1 MAWRPAWVNLN
12 QSAGART
19 GLHLPPTW
27 RLYFFLPPLKLT
39 KHSPLSP
46 PPLFPILSPV
56 TACFGY
62 KAAKKQLLSFSK
74 QKLLRGVNVKTASA
88 AAEGGLG
95 SGTLCSTLH
104 KRHSKFTALC
114 RLKNILH
121 WILLK
126 SIEPIAEYR
135 IKSVALQW
143 LQ

>member
-1 MAWRPAWVNLN
+1 MHWEGTN
-12 QSAGART
+12 
-19 GLHLPPTW
+19 GLETSLGKLEAKCWGKNRAASPSYMKILFFLAAFETDKTLPP
-27 RLYFFLPPLKLT
+27 
-39 KHSPLSP
+39 P

-104 KRHSKFTALC
+104 KRHSKFTTLC

-121 WILLK
+121 
-126 SIEPIAEYR
+126 
-135 IKSVALQW
+135 
-143 LQ
+143 